1 MEQHIQSLFDD
12 LEGEDK
18 DRQYQAFMSIM
29 EKVET
34 KVDWAYEVW
43 DMLLAWLTD
52 KDNHRRARAA
62 QFLAG
67 LAISDPERH
76 ILRDFPLIWEVT
88 KDEKFVTARHCLQS
102 IWRMGL
108 AGQEQKELVM
118 AHLVSRFHT
127 CTDEKHPTLIRY
139 DIQQGFRQLY
149 DETNDESIQN
159 TALELIEIEEDAKYV
174 KKYKSVWK

>member
-1 MEQHIQSLFDD
+1 MERQIQSLFDD
-12 LEGEDK
+12 LEDENKDK
-18 DRQYQAFMSIM
+18 QYSAFMSITEKLKM
-29 EKVET
+29 EVE
-34 KVDWAYEVW
+34 WAYEVW
-43 DMLLAWLTD
+43 DMLLAWLKD

-67 LAISDPERH
+67 LAISDPEGR
-76 ILRDFPLIWEVT
+76 ILRDFPLIWQVT

-102 IWRMGL
+102 IWRIGL

-118 AHLVSRFHT
+118 GHLVSRFHT

-149 DETNDESIQN
+149 DETNDGTIKT
-159 TALELIEIEEDAKYV
+159 TAVELIELEEDAKYM

>member
-1 MEQHIQSLFDD
+1 MEQQIQSLFDD

-18 DRQYQAFMSIM
+18 DKQYSAFMSIM
-29 EKVET
+29 EKVESE
-34 KVDWAYEVW
+34 VNWAYEVW
-43 DMLLAWLTD
+43 DMLLAWLKD

-67 LAISDPERH
+67 LAISDPEQR
-76 ILRDFPLIWEVT
+76 ILRDFPLLWEVT

-102 IWRMGL
+102 IWRVGL
-108 AGQEQKELVM
+108 AGQAQKELVM
-118 AHLVSRFHT
+118 GHLVSRFQT

-149 DETNDESIQN
+149 DATNDGSIKD

>member
-12 LEGEDK
+12 LEGKDK
-18 DRQYQAFMSIM
+18 DKQYKAFMSIM
-29 EKVET
+29 QKLETGVE
-34 KVDWAYEVW
+34 WAYEVW

-67 LAISDPERH
+67 LAISDPEQRM
-76 ILRDFPLIWEVT
+76 LRDFPLLWEVT

-102 IWRMGL
+102 IWRVGL
-108 AGQEQKELVM
+108 AGQVQKELVM
-118 AHLVSRFHT
+118 GHLVSRFQT
-127 CTDEKHPTLIRY
+127 CMEEKHPTLIRY
-139 DIQQGFRQLY
+139 DIQEGFRHLY
-149 DETNDESIQN
+149 DATNDETIKQ
-159 TALELIEIEEDAKYV
+159 TALDLIEIEEEAKYV

>member
-1 MEQHIQSLFDD
+1 MEKQIQSLFDD

-18 DRQYQAFMSIM
+18 DKQYSAFMAIM
-29 EKVET
+29 EKLEF

-43 DMLLAWLTD
+43 DILLAWLTD

-67 LAISDPERH
+67 LAISDPEQR
-76 ILRDFPLIWEVT
+76 ILRDFPLLLKVT

-102 IWRMGL
+102 IWKVGL
-108 AGQEQKELVM
+108 AGKAHKELVM
-118 AHLVSRFHT
+118 GHLVSRFQT
-127 CTDEKHPTLIRY
+127 CSDERHPTLIRY

-149 DETNDESIQN
+149 DATKDQSIKK
-159 TALELIEIEEDAKYV
+159 TALELIEIEEDEKYV
-174 KKYKSVWK
+174 KKYKLVWK